1 MPPRADRLRIEI
13 RSLHQASLKRSISR
27 RAVSLGGVAAWLAT
41 TISRKYHAV
50 LFYVDISTRVCVLLS
65 CSRVSVADLLCP
77 KLPIAAG
84 ADAANPLVK
93 HVKRY

>member
-13 RSLHQASLKRSISR
+13 RSLRQVSLKRSVGR
-27 RAVSLGGVAAWLAT
+27 RGVSLASVAAWLAT
-41 TISRKYHAV
+41 TIGRKYHAV
-50 LFYVDISTRVCVLLS
+50 LFYVSTYLLVCVLLS